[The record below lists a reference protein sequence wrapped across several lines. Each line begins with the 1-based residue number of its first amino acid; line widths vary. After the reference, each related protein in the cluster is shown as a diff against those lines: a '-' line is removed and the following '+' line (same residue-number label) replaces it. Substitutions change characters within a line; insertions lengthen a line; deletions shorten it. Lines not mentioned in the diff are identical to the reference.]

1 MPLER
6 LPAHHSYV
14 EVLERVLDKGIVIDV
29 SLRISVIGIE
39 VLAVD
44 ADVVVV
50 SIETYLHHADLVR
63 YIGGS
68 GEVTEEDGASRH

>member
-1 MPLER
+1 
-6 LPAHHSYV
+6 
-14 EVLERVLDKGIVIDV
+14 VLDKGIVIDV
-29 SLRISVIGIE
+29 ALRISVIGIE

-63 YIGGS
+63 YIAGS
-68 GEVTEEDGASRH
+68 REVTEEDGASRH